1 MTYIAGALDAGR
13 GATWTSMGILGPLL
27 RNFHAISASPA
38 SVAWPANN
46 DAYAIP
52 FLVPAAVTFTGAFMF
67 TGTLPGTTNYDIGI
81 YREDFT
87 RVASLGAT
95 AAVNNSGSLQP
106 ASGGTFSTAVT
117 VPRGRYF
124 MAMSAASTTFTVSA
138 TVNANHISRAF
149 GLFKMATAH
158 PLPDPFVPASMG
170 TTAFM
175 PTIGLMTAAN
185 TVL

>member
-1 MTYIAGALDAGR
+1 MTYTAGVLDPGR
-13 GATWTSMGILGPLL
+13 GALWTSMGILGPML

-38 SVAWPANN
+38 STAWPANN

-52 FLVPAAVTFTGAFMF
+52 FQVSGVVTFTGAFMF
-67 TGTLPGTTNYDIGI
+67 SGTSPGTTNFDLGI
-81 YREDFT
+81 YRDDFS

-95 AAVNNSGSLQP
+95 AAVNTTGAIQP
-106 ASGGTFSTAVT
+106 VAGGTFSTPVT

-124 MAMSAASTTFTVSA
+124 MAMSSAATTLTVSA
-138 TVNANHISRAF
+138 ATNGNQVSRAF

-175 PTIGLMTAAN
+175 PSIGLMTAAN